1 MTARR
6 KIKRKPKTRNDEK
19 PSKRA
24 HSAVETANDPS
35 LKYCGYRVFEAIYSD
50 MHGDYRRFV
59 RYTADGNFMVLAE
72 MASMREIPGVVS
84 VLSVRRSPA

>member
-19 PSKRA
+19 PSKRS
-24 HSAVETANDPS
+24 HSAIEIANDPS

-50 MHGDYRRFV
+50 AHAGYRRFV
-59 RYTADGNFMVLAE
+59 RYTNDGSEVVLAE

-84 VLSVRRSPA
+84 VLTIRRT